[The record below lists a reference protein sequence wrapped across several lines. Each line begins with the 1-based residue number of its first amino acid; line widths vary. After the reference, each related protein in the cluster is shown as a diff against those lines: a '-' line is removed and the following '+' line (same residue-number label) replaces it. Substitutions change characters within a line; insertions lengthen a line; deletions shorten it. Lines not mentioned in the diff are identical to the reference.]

1 MRIKWNTQT
10 HIPRVDGRFA
20 LILTQLHFSYKNPLN
35 EHELLLCES
44 IALMSHGFRTFVDKI
59 RLGYKLASAH

>member
-1 MRIKWNTQT
+1 MRIKWNTQPHT
-10 HIPRVDGRFA
+10 RGVDMRFA

-44 IALMSHGFRTFVDKI
+44 ITLMSHSFQIFIDKI
-59 RLGYKLASAH
+59 RLGYKPASA